1 MSAEKF
7 SVTDLIF
14 RSSRSVVVGALA
26 IVLLAVVLVGVL
38 SATARAAGE
47 SPDGGVREVSFY
59 FPSPTPNH
67 RNVVQVQV
75 FPGQGVAIAKTYE
88 GAEDLFKSGRG
99 VAYAIAIPSVPFDGT
114 LDLKF
119 PGLGKFV
126 GTITPE
132 NAPGSAARE
141 KKCRSSYPIEG
152 GTFKGHLAFRGAG
165 GYGTWKAT
173 RAAVGILLACA
184 GEPEKDN
191 GTAALFGHL
200 AELGPSLIGPA
211 PIQFLARGEV
221 GRRDVKFIVWAGH
234 SSIGVEFDAID
245 SEWLRGG
252 VAAERWVKVAP
263 ASRKATLALELDSE
277 GPTSATFTP
286 PAPFFGEGTYRRS
299 TGELTG
305 SLGVSFLGLKLHLA
319 PSPLMAALVDEDLG

>member
-1 MSAEKF
+1 MALVLAGAIPASA
-7 SVTDLIF
+7 SA
-14 RSSRSVVVGALA
+14 GAT
-26 IVLLAVVLVGVL
+26 GV
-38 SATARAAGE
+38 A
-47 SPDGGVREVSFY
+47 PDGGVREVSFY

-75 FPGQGVAIAKTYE
+75 FPGQGVAVAKTYE
-88 GAEDLFKSGRG
+88 GAEELFKSGRG

-152 GTFKGHLAFRGAG
+152 GRFKGHLAFRGAG

-173 RAAVGILLACA
+173 RAGVGILLACA

-200 AELGPSLIGPA
+200 AELGPSFIGPA

-221 GRRDVKFIVWAGH
+221 GRRDVKVIVWAGH

-252 VAAERWVKVAP
+252 VATERWVKVAP
-263 ASRKATLALELDSE
+263 ASRKETLALGFDSE

-286 PAPFFGEGTYRRS
+286 PAPFFGKGTYRRS
-299 TGELTG
+299 TGKLTG
-305 SLGVSFLGLKLHLA
+305 SLGVSFLGLKLHLT